1 MAPILPLPAARRTA
15 GDARVRQTDRVT
27 PSEPDFPLEA
37 AMGKWIRT
45 ILLAL
50 LVMFAIFY
58 LYTRPEAA
66 AEFVKFIFGI
76 FDSIGRFFDSLAR
89 G

>member
-1 MAPILPLPAARRTA
+1 
-15 GDARVRQTDRVT
+15 
-27 PSEPDFPLEA
+27 
-37 AMGKWIRT
+37 MGKWIKT

-50 LVMFAIFY
+50 VVVFAIFY

-66 AEFVKFIFGI
+66 AGVREVHLRHLRL
-76 FDSIGRFFDSLAR
+76 DRPVLRLAGR

>member
-1 MAPILPLPAARRTA
+1 
-15 GDARVRQTDRVT
+15 
-27 PSEPDFPLEA
+27 
-37 AMGKWIRT
+37 MGKWIRT

-66 AEFVKFIFGI
+66 AEFVKVVFGI

>member
-1 MAPILPLPAARRTA
+1 
-15 GDARVRQTDRVT
+15 
-27 PSEPDFPLEA
+27 
-37 AMGKWIRT
+37 MGKWIKT

-50 LVMFAIFY
+50 IAMFAIFY

-66 AEFVKFIFGI
+66 AEFVHFLLGI

-89 G
+89 

>member
-1 MAPILPLPAARRTA
+1 
-15 GDARVRQTDRVT
+15 
-27 PSEPDFPLEA
+27 
-37 AMGKWIRT
+37 MGKWIKT

-50 LVMFAIFY
+50 ILMFAIFY

-66 AEFVKFIFGI
+66 AEFVRFIFGI

-89 G
+89 

>member
-1 MAPILPLPAARRTA
+1 
-15 GDARVRQTDRVT
+15 
-27 PSEPDFPLEA
+27 
-37 AMGKWIRT
+37 MGKWIRT

-66 AEFVKFIFGI
+66 AEFVKAIFGI
-76 FDSIGRFFDSLAR
+76 FDAIGRFFNELLR
-89 G
+89 

>member
-1 MAPILPLPAARRTA
+1 
-15 GDARVRQTDRVT
+15 
-27 PSEPDFPLEA
+27 
-37 AMGKWIRT
+37 MGKWIRT
-45 ILLAL
+45 VLLAL

-58 LYTRPEAA
+58 LYTRPESA
-66 AEFVKFIFGI
+66 AEFVKIIVGT